1 MEALKIQTARNDT
14 SLSHTHFKKII
25 LMHLYLLRYCT
36 NTTLTTTT
44 QHKFF
49 CPQKKIGGFQ
59 EIELENEPT
68 AIRIRVGGS
77 KMNPYNWHGMPLDDL
92 HTLIPNMTEE
102 DQVISIPRSK
112 NKEYIKLRSHYTA
125 QQNIA
130 GSVLVYLHKI
140 QPAFALT
147 DFKLQGRTLSKLII
161 NICTRSVPP
170 WMDLTAFYVLISRV
184 RRSKALRVLK
194 IDHSA
199 KSKIMKLKHNVILHA
214 WENGY
219 DENGNW
225 VDRKAIN
232 SLVQIQKQRAKA
244 EHDEKEYLKNIAT
257 IYIDKNASKKNPTN
271 KERQKKTQPLN
282 HTMLTPLPP
291 TSSSIFNS
299 PKLSQGSP
307 KKKQRKHAPSA
318 DKRKCGVCQ
327 QTGHQ
332 RNTCPE
338 LAKANNKN
346 NA

>member
-1 MEALKIQTARNDT
+1 MLHYKHNTKINSQ
-14 SLSHTHFKKII
+14 HTP
-25 LMHLYLLRYCT
+25 CS
-36 NTTLTTTT
+36 
-44 QHKFF
+44 
-49 CPQKKIGGFQ
+49 QKKKGGFQ

-77 KMNPYNWHGMPLDDL
+77 KTNPYNWHGMPLDDL
-92 HTLIPNMTEE
+92 HELIPNMTEE

-112 NKEYIKLRSHYTA
+112 NKEYIKLHSHYTA

-130 GSVLVYLHKI
+130 GSVLVFLHKI

-161 NICTRSVPP
+161 NICTRTVPP

-219 DENGNW
+219 DENGYW
-225 VDRKAIN
+225 VDRRAIN
-232 SLVQIQKQRAKA
+232 SLVRIQKQRAKA

-257 IYIDKNASKKNPTN
+257 IDRTENTSKENRIN
-271 KERQKKTQPLN
+271 KERQEKARPLQQSI
-282 HTMLTPLPP
+282 LTPIPP
-291 TSSSIFNS
+291 TPSSNFNS
-299 PKLSQGSP
+299 QTLSPRSP
-307 KKKQRKHAPSA
+307 KKKQRRHAPST

-327 QTGHQ
+327 QKGHQ

-338 LAKANNKN
+338 LAKVNNKN
-346 NA
+346 A